1 MSFIQLKPYQ
11 AGCSPLPQMKFAGIK
26 EFAVKLGVSEAQVTE
41 NLGDFFAGANLLPVL
56 QAATPA
62 TRKAL
67 LADVRKLQ
75 TSLPLGTVTREN
87 GNVVI
92 TNLDTKTGEPEVTS
106 FPESARPVVAGP
118 EVSMKDFMKQA
129 LGEDPKVVICPVGW
143 TAPSPQVLAQNNPKF
158 AEQLARLTETVTAE
172 FGKDNPDL
180 PKKIDKAS
188 KLLAGAVYERAFKLF
203 WEPIDQYLFEERK
216 LDPSKFAF
224 LTSASYDGIDRAAMD
239 YASSKNMPV
248 VNVTPFAYANWMKT
262 DLPFPLKVSNTI
274 DDYARD
280 CAEGAGM
287 LVVTGGRDHAWSK
300 DVDNFL
306 IKEKKLVVPADIL
319 SEALAMDVPATKDG
333 AVDNA
338 ARLLNEMG
346 VSVGTGKYAKNV
358 RSSGKLTAFQQ
369 EVAGAIE
376 TLYNQTTCA
385 NNDAIIAELTKKK

>member
-1 MSFIQLKPYQ
+1 
-11 AGCSPLPQMKFAGIK
+11 MKFAGIK
-26 EFAVKLGVSEAQVTE
+26 EFAAKLGVPETQVTE
-41 NLGDFFAGANLLPVL
+41 TLGDLFAGADLLPVL

-67 LADVRKLQ
+67 LADIRKLQ

-106 FPESARPVVAGP
+106 FPETTRSVVAGP

-129 LGEDPKVVICPVGW
+129 LGDEPKVVICPVGW
-143 TAPSPQVLAQNNPKF
+143 TAPSPQVLAQNNPTF
-158 AEQLARLTETVTAE
+158 ATQLQKVTAE
-172 FGKDNPDL
+172 LTAALGAGHPDL
-180 PKKIDKAS
+180 NKKLEKAG
-188 KLLAGAVYERAFKLF
+188 KLLAGQAYERAFKLF

-224 LTSASYDGIDRAAMD
+224 LTSASYDGIDKAAMD
-239 YASSKNMPV
+239 YATSKNMQV
-248 VNVTPFAYANWMKT
+248 VNVTPFCYANWMDTKQ
-262 DLPFPLKVSNTI
+262 PHPLKISNTV
-274 DDYARD
+274 DDYAKD

-306 IKEKKLVVPADIL
+306 VKERKLVIPADIM

-333 AVDNA
+333 VVDNA
-338 ARLLNEMG
+338 ARQLNEMG

-376 TLYNQTTCA
+376 TLYNQTTFA
-385 NNDAIIAELTKKK
+385 DAKAIVKKLT

>member
-1 MSFIQLKPYQ
+1 MNLISSKPYQ
-11 AGCSPLPQMKFAGIK
+11 AGCSPLPQMKFSGIK
-26 EFAVKLGVSEAQVTE
+26 EFAAKLGVSEAQVTE

-67 LADVRKLQ
+67 LTDIRKLQ
-75 TSLPLGTVTREN
+75 SALPLGTVTREN
-87 GNVVI
+87 GEVII
-92 TNLDTKTGEPEVTS
+92 TNLDTKTGEPEVTR
-106 FPESARPVVAGP
+106 FPENARPVVAGP
-118 EVSMKDFMKQA
+118 EVEMKDFMKQA
-129 LGEDPKVVICPVGW
+129 LGDEPKVVICPVGW
-143 TAPSPQVLAQNNPKF
+143 TIPSPQVLAQNNPKF
-158 AEQLARLTETVTAE
+158 AEQLQKVTAE
-172 FGKDNPDL
+172 LTEKLGKDNPDL
-180 PKKIDKAS
+180 PKKLEKAG
-188 KLLAGAVYERAFKLF
+188 KLLAGAAYEKAFKLF

-224 LTSASYDGIDRAAMD
+224 LTSASYDGIDKAAMD
-239 YASSKNMPV
+239 YATSKNMQV
-248 VNVTPFAYANWMKT
+248 VNVTPFCYAGWMDQKQ
-262 DLPFPLKVSNTI
+262 PHPLKVSNTV

-319 SEALAMDVPATKDG
+319 SEALALDVPATRDG

-338 ARLLNEMG
+338 ARLLGDMG
-346 VSVGTGKYAKNV
+346 LSVGTGKYAKNV
-358 RSSGKLTAFQQ
+358 RSSAKLTAFQQ

-376 TLYNQTTCA
+376 TLYNQTTFA
-385 NNDAIIAELTKKK
+385 DTSAIVKKLS